1 MPFTAAGRVAGK
13 KIVSARAG
21 MSIKNAER
29 RGLLAQI
36 SEYRRQNGVF
46 VNVGEITGVKRVAV
60 IHRPRRPPGPARLV
74 PDTTK
79 LKLVQFPE
87 FRTGGITT

>member
-1 MPFTAAGRVAGK
+1 MPFAAAGGVAGK
-13 KIVSARAG
+13 KIVTG
-21 MSIKNAER
+21 GTGVSIKNAER

-36 SEYRRQNGVF
+36 REYGRQNGVLM
-46 VNVGEITGVKRVAV
+46 NVGEITGVKRVAV